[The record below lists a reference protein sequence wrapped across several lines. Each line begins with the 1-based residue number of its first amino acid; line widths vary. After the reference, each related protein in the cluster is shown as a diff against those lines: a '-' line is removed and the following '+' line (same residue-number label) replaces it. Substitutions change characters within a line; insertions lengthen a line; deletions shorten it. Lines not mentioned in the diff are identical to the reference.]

1 MHDSLK
7 YLFYFVKV
15 MRMYDVKD
23 YNKWKLIMI
32 SQYMQYKLD
41 RLLVTSTDCKWS
53 YVTFNKSG
61 FVLLKRF
68 VKVFLKVTIV
78 PDDLEML
85 LDAGHSYVETTWFPS
100 WSLVIEVLNRT
111 GVER

>member
-41 RLLVTSTDCKWS
+41 ILLVTSTDCKWS
-53 YVTFNKSG
+53 RVTFNKRG
-61 FVLLKRF
+61 FVL
-68 VKVFLKVTIV
+68 LKVTIV

-85 LDAGHSYVETTWFPS
+85 LDTGNGHSYVETTWFPS
-100 WSLVIEVLNRT
+100 WSLVIEVTEMVLR
-111 GVER
+111 GK